1 MPNCWSTLARGSR
14 PRRGHAP
21 AREQRGGDDER
32 EEASRP
38 YELPDSE
45 HLPGVKQIACTG
57 GRCTIAVPS
66 PEESNSGRRCC
77 ALVIVESDRWLPDP
91 SARRVYQPA
100 AVPEDAPFHQLMW
113 AHADGSRCRRAVHRV
128 FSGDRFVEA
137 GALAPN
143 APGYPGKPT

>member
-1 MPNCWSTLARGSR
+1 MPNCGRTLARGSR
-14 PRRGHAP
+14 PRRVHAP

-77 ALVIVESDRWLPDP
+77 ALVVAL
-91 SARRVYQPA
+91 
-100 AVPEDAPFHQLMW
+100 
-113 AHADGSRCRRAVHRV
+113 
-128 FSGDRFVEA
+128 

-143 APGYPGKPT
+143 APDDPGKDRLTRAPPAG